1 MKSEERTGHGNTG
14 GSEEAN
20 AFSEF
25 VGLLTRHQA
34 DLWAFILSQLP
45 GHPDVADI
53 LQETNITLWTNR
65 QRFEPGS
72 DFIAWSFTVAKFAIL
87 KHLKKDKRSNRL
99 VFRGDLLALISDEA
113 PEVFR
118 DGNRRLQWLE
128 ACLGKLRPA
137 DRDLIRH
144 RYQGE
149 GDLEAYGRR
158 IGRSASSLSVTLY
171 RVRAALRACIEKG
184 LTQEEHSA

>member
-1 MKSEERTGHGNTG
+1 MRSERTDRGNDG
-14 GSEEAN
+14 GFEEEC

-25 VGLLTRHQA
+25 VTLLTRHQP

-53 LQETNITLWTNR
+53 LQETNMTLWTNR
-65 QRFEPGS
+65 QRFEQGT

-87 KHLKKDKRSNRL
+87 KHLKKNKRSDRL
-99 VFRGDLLALISDEA
+99 VFREELLELVSAEA

-118 DGNRRLQWLE
+118 DGNRRLKWLGV
-128 ACLGKLRPA
+128 CLGKLRPA

-149 GDLEAYGRR
+149 GSLEEYGRR
-158 IGRSASSLSVTLY
+158 IGRSVSALSVTLH
-171 RVRAALRACIEKG
+171 RVRAALRTCIEKG